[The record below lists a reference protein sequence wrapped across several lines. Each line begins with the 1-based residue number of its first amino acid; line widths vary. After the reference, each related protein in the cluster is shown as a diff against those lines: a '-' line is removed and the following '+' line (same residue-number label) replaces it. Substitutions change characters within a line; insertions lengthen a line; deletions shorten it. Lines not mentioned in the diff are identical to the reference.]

1 MGSSAIKIN
10 KFNYFG
16 RCSTDNIE
24 SVTEYV
30 SAKIRPLIK
39 VPQLLA
45 VCDSTE
51 SSAFCFALVPIFGA
65 FVRRERKGS

>member
-24 SVTEYV
+24 FVTEYV
-30 SAKIRPLIK
+30 STKIRPLIK
-39 VPQLLA
+39 ARLFVLLW
-45 VCDSTE
+45 
-51 SSAFCFALVPIFGA
+51 FPFLALLSDANGRA
-65 FVRRERKGS
+65 HNK